1 MVIMLK
7 KQIIRK
13 FHRLRDIEQKEEFMR
28 NNGIKFTYD
37 SFYNMTV
44 FADDGTLQLFPIR
57 K

>member
-1 MVIMLK
+1 MLK

-13 FHRLRDIEQKEEFMR
+13 FHRLSGVEQKEEFMR

>member
-1 MVIMLK
+1 MVK

-13 FHRLRDIEQKEEFMR
+13 FHRLKGVEAKEEFMKR
-28 NNGIKFTYD
+28 NGIKFTYD

-44 FADDGTLQLFPIR
+44 WADDGILQLFPI